1 MDKDKKELILKRGEE
16 MILRGKKIEDTLDLL
31 RKQIDLLQKDKE
43 SYRKDYI
50 NARQEV
56 YKDEVVKRLN
66 KELEYYRKNSLQA
79 LSDKEMLQ
87 FKEFKYSHYKTC
99 GSSDIWIL
107 LSPTGIGTAI
117 KLKCWECGE
126 EVDITDIDSW

>member
-31 RKQIDLLQKDKE
+31 KKQIDLLQKDKE
-43 SYRKDYI
+43 AYRKDYI

-56 YKDEVVKRLN
+56 YKDEVVERLN
-66 KELEYYRKNSLQA
+66 KELERYRNNSLQV
-79 LSDKEMLQ
+79 LSDKEMSQ
-87 FKEFKYSHYKTC
+87 FKEFKYSHYKSC
-99 GSSDIWIL
+99 GTSDVWVL

-117 KLKCWECGE
+117 KLKCPKCLAEL
-126 EVDITDIDSW
+126 DITDINHW

>member
-1 MDKDKKELILKRGEE
+1 MNKDKKELILKRGEE

-31 RKQIDLLQKDKE
+31 KKQIDLLQKDKE

-56 YKDEVVKRLN
+56 YKDEVVEGLN
-66 KELEYYRKNSLQA
+66 KELERYRNNSLQV
-79 LSDKEMLQ
+79 LSDKEMSQ
-87 FKEFKYSHYKTC
+87 FKEFKYSHYKSC
-99 GSSDIWIL
+99 GTSDVWVL

-117 KLKCWECGE
+117 KLKCPKCLAEL
-126 EVDITDIDSW
+126 DITDCDHW

>member
-1 MDKDKKELILKRGEE
+1 MDKDKKELMSKRAEE

-31 RKQIDLLQKDKE
+31 KKQIDLLQKDKE
-43 SYRKDYI
+43 DYRKDYI
-50 NARQEV
+50 NARDEV
-56 YKDEVVKRLN
+56 YKDEVIERLN
-66 KELEYYRKNSLQA
+66 KELERYRNNSLQV
-79 LSDKEMLQ
+79 LSDKEMSQ

-99 GSSDIWIL
+99 GTSDMWIL

-117 KLKCWECGE
+117 KLKCSKCEE